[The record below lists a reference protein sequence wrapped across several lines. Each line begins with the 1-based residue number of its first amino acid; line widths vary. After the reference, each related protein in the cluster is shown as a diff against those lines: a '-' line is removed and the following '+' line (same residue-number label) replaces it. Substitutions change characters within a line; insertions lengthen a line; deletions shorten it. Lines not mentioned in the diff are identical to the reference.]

1 MPPVDTGL
9 TKCVHRP
16 VSLSL
21 VLIPV
26 PLLVKGVLRKI
37 KDEEEFF
44 VWEKVEMRRGLFF
57 FSQPQSFGAQV
68 QPGVR
73 VECELISLLGLGL
86 EIMSMVKGSH
96 EVFALSMR
104 SG

>member
-57 FSQPQSFGAQV
+57 SLSPKALGLRFS
-68 QPGVR
+68 
-73 VECELISLLGLGL
+73 LGLGWNV
-86 EIMSMVKGSH
+86 S
-96 EVFALSMR
+96 
-104 SG
+104 